1 MKLKNQ
7 CQKNFGLHT
16 HSEHCAVWLWLTL
29 ASSKP
34 PVDESSVLYQN
45 PVRRKFGGR
54 QKFRCRQKFCKT
66 CRRKFS
72 SSPKYWPQPGRV
84 RRKGSG
90 RPKGVFPR
98 GCVFLCFKVAPIV
111 CSALIHSTLLGASL
125 KHKNTQHLYI
135 FNRENPQNSE
145 PQNVPRSG
153 LGFIAC

>member
-1 MKLKNQ
+1 M
-7 CQKNFGLHT
+7 FADP
-16 HSEHCAVWLWLTL
+16 SF
-29 ASSKP
+29 

-90 RPKGVFPR
+90 RPKGVFPDNIA
-98 GCVFLCFKVAPIV
+98 GPHGIMLFCFLAGPLHSDKNLQEIVLNPLSTIHPGLRIVADKTASKRSKVRYA
-111 CSALIHSTLLGASL
+111 TSL
-125 KHKNTQHLYI
+125 
-135 FNRENPQNSE
+135 
-145 PQNVPRSG
+145 
-153 LGFIAC
+153 